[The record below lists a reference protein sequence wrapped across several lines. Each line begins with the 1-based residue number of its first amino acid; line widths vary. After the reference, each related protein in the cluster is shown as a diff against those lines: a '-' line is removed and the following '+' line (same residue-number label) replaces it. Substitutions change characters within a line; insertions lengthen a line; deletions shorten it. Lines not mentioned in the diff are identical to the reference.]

1 MGFTSFNSK
10 TTNGDRAAEQ
20 AQADRAERRANAR
33 SLPAQPT
40 IFHESYGDVTRPQL
54 AAYRKHNVSPSDH
67 NDLADEFGEDD
78 HRGITQV
85 VKDRS
90 PKGYYNAP
98 WPGHQAY

>member
-10 TTNGDRAAEQ
+10 TTDGDRAAAQ
-20 AQADRAERRANAR
+20 AQEDRAGRRKNAR
-33 SLPAQPT
+33 VLPT
-40 IFHESYGDVTRPQL
+40 IYHESYGEVTRPQL

-67 NDLADEFGEDD
+67 NDLGDEFGEED
-78 HRGITQV
+78 HDSITRA

-98 WPGHQAY
+98 WPPSMRF